1 MLPKTFSAYWEPRP
15 QSTISPFFFSS
26 LLLNCPFFSSS
37 QSVALHSISKN
48 NHLTF
53 FLYFFNFMNVHDE
66 SKPSSFILTIYEPSY
81 LPLLLSTLINYINC
95 SHFSLCLQN
104 KCTSPLIFISLSPSA
119 MRNMVTI
126 WSACFRNG
134 TTPFMQKEICFN
146 SVFHTSLYRSIRYTS
161 GKNGI

>member
-1 MLPKTFSAYWEPRP
+1 MAHCGGAAENVQCLLGVTPSKQHFAFFLRFLSFSALF
-15 QSTISPFFFSS
+15 SP
-26 LLLNCPFFSSS
+26 SS
-37 QSVALHSISKN
+37 QSVALHSVSKN

-126 WSACFRNG
+126 
-134 TTPFMQKEICFN
+134 
-146 SVFHTSLYRSIRYTS
+146 
-161 GKNGI
+161 